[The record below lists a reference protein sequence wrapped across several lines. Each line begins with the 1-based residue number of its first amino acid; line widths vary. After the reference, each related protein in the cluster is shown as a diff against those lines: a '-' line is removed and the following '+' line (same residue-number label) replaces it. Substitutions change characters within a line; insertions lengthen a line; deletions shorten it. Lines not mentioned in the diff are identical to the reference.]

1 MNGGIVK
8 AMLKVLGGVMLAL
21 VFLLG
26 SLLAGGRYEIQ
37 SAGMTDG
44 GGVMRLDKWTGE
56 TMLCVP
62 RRCLLYPTTHP
73 DPLPPP
79 EIKIN

>member
-1 MNGGIVK
+1 MKVIP
-8 AMLKVLGGVMLAL
+8 KVLGGVLFAL

-26 SLLAGGRYEIQ
+26 SFLVGGRYEVRP
-37 SAGMTDG
+37 AGMPDG
-44 GGVMRLDKWTGE
+44 GGVIRLDRWTGE

-62 RRCLLYPTTHP
+62 RRCLVYPTAHP
-73 DPLPPP
+73 DLLPPP